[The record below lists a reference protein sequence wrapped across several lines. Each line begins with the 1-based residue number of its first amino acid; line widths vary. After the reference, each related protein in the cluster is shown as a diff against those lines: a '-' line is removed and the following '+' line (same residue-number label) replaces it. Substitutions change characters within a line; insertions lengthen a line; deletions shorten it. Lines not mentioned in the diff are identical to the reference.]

1 MNLILRLV
9 VLVLM
14 GYQLAACSGG
24 EDKLAEP
31 SVSASNLLYG
41 QKAKFTLGV
50 TALRPDVVIT
60 VDGCTNLTKS
70 ADSSKSEEIFE
81 CEVKTSG
88 VVAFKANDAS
98 GKLVFSKNFLVP
110 DPQVRVTTS
119 VGSFTIDLY
128 PAKAPVTVDNFLGY
142 VGSKFY
148 EGILIHRVIPGFVV
162 QMGGFFPGM
171 QPKATNDPIVLESNK
186 GLSNVRG
193 SLGMARTNDPNSATS
208 QFFVNIVDNRFLDY
222 ASESSPGYA
231 VFGAISAG
239 MDVIDLIAQRPTQT
253 VAGVFQNVPVT
264 DILMLNATR
273 IR

>member
-119 VGSFTIDLY
+119 VVVSPSIF
-128 PAKAPVTVDNFLGY
+128 
-142 VGSKFY
+142 
-148 EGILIHRVIPGFVV
+148 ILR
-162 QMGGFFPGM
+162 
-171 QPKATNDPIVLESNK
+171 K
-186 GLSNVRG
+186 
-193 SLGMARTNDPNSATS
+193 
-208 QFFVNIVDNRFLDY
+208 
-222 ASESSPGYA
+222 
-231 VFGAISAG
+231 
-239 MDVIDLIAQRPTQT
+239 RP
-253 VAGVFQNVPVT
+253 
-264 DILMLNATR
+264 
-273 IR
+273 